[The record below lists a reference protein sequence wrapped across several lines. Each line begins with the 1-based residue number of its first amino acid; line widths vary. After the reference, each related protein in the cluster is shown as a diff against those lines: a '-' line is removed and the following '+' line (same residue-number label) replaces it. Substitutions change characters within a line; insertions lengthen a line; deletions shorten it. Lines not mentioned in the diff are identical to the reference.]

1 MLTQKLY
8 LLGLRAGSRSL
19 LKISFFSFC
28 RPCPHLLQAAIF
40 FVIFMS
46 VMGCIVVIK
55 KQHLR

>member
-28 RPCPHLLQAAIF
+28 RSCPHLLQAAIF
-40 FVIFMS
+40 FVIS
-46 VMGCIVVIK
+46 VVI
-55 KQHLR
+55 QLWVVSL